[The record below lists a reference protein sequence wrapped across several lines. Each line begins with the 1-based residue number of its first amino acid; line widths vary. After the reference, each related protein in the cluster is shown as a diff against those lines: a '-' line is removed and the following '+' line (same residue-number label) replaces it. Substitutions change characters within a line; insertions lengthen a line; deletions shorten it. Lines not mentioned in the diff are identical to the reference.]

1 VVRARYLMMRRLGP
15 VGVALTAW
23 DIWRRIPKRHRR
35 RIVREARKHAP
46 TVARAVARQVRQAR
60 EFRTSW
66 DKRA

>member
-1 VVRARYLMMRRLGP
+1 MLRARYLMMRRLGP